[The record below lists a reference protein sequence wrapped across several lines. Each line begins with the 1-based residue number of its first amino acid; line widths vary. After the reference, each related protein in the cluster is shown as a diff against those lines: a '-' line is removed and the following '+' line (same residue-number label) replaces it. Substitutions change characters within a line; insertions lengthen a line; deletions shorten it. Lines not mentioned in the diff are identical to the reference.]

1 MRRGGGRAAAE
12 RASDLGFQQ
21 RASRI
26 GSGGRRAQESKDG
39 DFWGFV
45 LSVRTGGGRFL
56 RKNINESSL
65 GPCEV

>member
-1 MRRGGGRAAAE
+1 MVEAGQLLRRAQTWDVFR
-12 RASDLGFQQ
+12 QW
-21 RASRI
+21 ASRI
-26 GSGGRRAQESKDG
+26 GSGRRRAQESKD
-39 DFWGFV
+39 DNSWGFV